1 MIPEKCIVPGKDIKG
16 LPLDIVCFNEDL
28 EWVEAYLEE
37 TNWYLTEDFESNILS
52 SGRKYKFIEYLVNYR
67 KAYNFDLFVIRSLSQ
82 IQDNS
87 QLAYALETWVVENK
101 NAYVTPVYCI
111 ESEQIVTFFPNSVKE
126 HFEKICDL
134 KGWGYYE

>member
-1 MIPEKCIVPGKDIKG
+1 M
-16 LPLDIVCFNEDL
+16 
-28 EWVEAYLEE
+28 
-37 TNWYLTEDFESNILS
+37 
-52 SGRKYKFIEYLVNYR
+52 
-67 KAYNFDLFVIRSLSQ
+67 FVIRSLSQ